1 MRGSVFPSGASVRR
15 WLALVPVLCL
25 AALAAA
31 ACGQS
36 TSGPTP
42 VNSPKKGPPITVAMV
57 THGQAGDPFWALVQA
72 GAKQAASDFNVT
84 LKYSSPKTTNPQE
97 QAQLIAQAAAGHPQA
112 MAVTIPDAE
121 VIGPAVHQV
130 TSSGIPTI
138 VFNVGFDEYKAVGAL
153 TFVGQPETIAGAEA
167 GRQMAAAGVKDAL
180 CVIQEAHNAA
190 LEDRCSGFTRAL
202 ATTGGSVTTIH
213 VNGNDPGSAQNAIE
227 DALKKAPQIDGV
239 LATGIIAFQVSSGA
253 LDALGELGKT
263 KLGGFDVSNAGL
275 TAVQSGQAL
284 FLIDQQPFLEGYDAV
299 QIAAFQVRF
308 GQHPFSPIF
317 TGPSLITKAN
327 AANIA
332 KLYKNTGVP
341 LFNGGY
347 P

>member
-1 MRGSVFPSGASVRR
+1 MA
-15 WLALVPVLCL
+15 LALVLCL
-25 AALAAA
+25 AAFGAV

-72 GAKQAASDFNVT
+72 GAKQAAADFNVT
-84 LKYSSPKTTNPQE
+84 LKYSSPKTTDPQE
-97 QAQLIAQAAAGHPQA
+97 QARLITQAAAGHPQA
-112 MAVTIPDAE
+112 MAVTIPDSL
-121 VIGPAVHQV
+121 VLDPVVRQV

-138 VFNVGFDEYKAVGAL
+138 VFNVGFDDYKAVGAL

-167 GRQMAAAGVKDAL
+167 GKQMATAGVRHAL
-180 CVIQEAHNAA
+180 CVIQETHNAA
-190 LEDRCSGFTRAL
+190 LVDRCVGFTRAL
-202 ATTGGSVTTIH
+202 AASGGSVTTIN
-213 VNGNDPGSAQNAIE
+213 VNGNDPGSAQDTIE
-227 DALKKAPQIDGV
+227 TALKKAPEIDGV

-253 LDALGELGKT
+253 LDALGELGKV

-275 TAVQSGQAL
+275 AAVQSGQAL

-327 AANIA
+327 AAKAA

>member
-1 MRGSVFPSGASVRR
+1 M
-15 WLALVPVLCL
+15 
-25 AALAAA
+25 
-31 ACGQS
+31 
-36 TSGPTP
+36 
-42 VNSPKKGPPITVAMV
+42 
-57 THGQAGDPFWALVQA
+57 
-72 GAKQAASDFNVT
+72 AAS
-84 LKYSSPKTTNPQE
+84 
-97 QAQLIAQAAAGHPQA
+97 
-112 MAVTIPDAE
+112 
-121 VIGPAVHQV
+121 
-130 TSSGIPTI
+130 
-138 VFNVGFDEYKAVGAL
+138 
-153 TFVGQPETIAGAEA
+153 
-167 GRQMAAAGVKDAL
+167 
-180 CVIQEAHNAA
+180 
-190 LEDRCSGFTRAL
+190 
-202 ATTGGSVTTIH
+202 GGSVTTIN

-227 DALKKAPQIDGV
+227 AALKKAPEIDGV

-253 LDALGELGKT
+253 LDALNELGKV
-263 KLGGFDVSNAGL
+263 KLGGFDISNAGL

-327 AANIA
+327 ASGVA